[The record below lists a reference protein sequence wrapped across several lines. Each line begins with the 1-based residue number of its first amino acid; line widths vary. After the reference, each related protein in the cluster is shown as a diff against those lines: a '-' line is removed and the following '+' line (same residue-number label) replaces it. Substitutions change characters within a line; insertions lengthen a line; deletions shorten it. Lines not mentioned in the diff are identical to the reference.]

1 MSIPFRKPSM
11 HAIRYSNLLIL
22 ILLLLGLSIYP
33 VMAVA
38 ETVPAENTGYDPVK
52 GNQQVKKLIGSIEK
66 KPGDPGQYEAWRNE
80 IAGHLR
86 QGEQQQEILQ
96 KEVAEIDAALKALG
110 DKVEGESAP
119 MARERARLG
128 NLRKLK
134 EAQLAEYRLLDINGK
149 EALRKLEV
157 KRQEGQRSRIL
168 GKEEPLWGLVTE
180 LRRTAGEELLPDW
193 TKTRQGFLAVTGHQ
207 IVALLLSV
215 CLTIWLF
222 FMLAGKIERYLDMDR
237 GGSLGRFVALIN
249 RHSLLYRLGLG
260 IVVGTTAVSWLLLAG
275 DETTS
280 FLPWLSSAL
289 LVAFLL
295 PALVESLCIATEQP
309 ADGRPLSVVQRWL
322 VRGAA
327 VGAALIVFMLG
338 APDLDLV
345 PEAVALLWRCI
356 VVSGTIFL
364 TALTIIT
371 ISGFFPVLRG
381 RGRIIRFL
389 LFVAAA
395 AVLYLEIFGFRA
407 FSSHLLAGFAWSF
420 VVFAATVMV
429 VDIIQWLLAIVFDNR
444 HHMFDRLGIL
454 LDDGDE
460 DELLRGIGWLRS
472 ILKFIVAVL
481 ILLVLVA
488 LWDFSGAYVK
498 AMVAFLINGFQIG
511 KLLIVPARI
520 VLGLFMFIVGWSLTL
535 WVKKILDRKWAQ
547 EAAFAESTR
556 EALLT
561 VTGYVCYVVAAIVGL
576 SIAGVNFSGLAV
588 IAGALSVGIGF
599 GLQNIVNNFVSG
611 LILLFE
617 QPIKRGDWIVAGST
631 EGYVKKISVRST
643 IIQTF
648 DRADVIV
655 PNSELISSPVTNMMF
670 NDRRGRLKVSVGV
683 AYGSDTALVRRLLLE
698 IADGHE
704 EVIVDG
710 SSPRPDVFFQEFAE
724 SSLNFDLLCHL
735 KNIDN
740 RARVRSE
747 MNYLIDEAFRRHG
760 IEIPFPQRDIHIRT
774 TS

>member
-1 MSIPFRKPSM
+1 
-11 HAIRYSNLLIL
+11 
-22 ILLLLGLSIYP
+22 
-33 VMAVA
+33 
-38 ETVPAENTGYDPVK
+38 
-52 GNQQVKKLIGSIEK
+52 
-66 KPGDPGQYEAWRNE
+66 
-80 IAGHLR
+80 
-86 QGEQQQEILQ
+86 
-96 KEVAEIDAALKALG
+96 
-110 DKVEGESAP
+110 
-119 MARERARLG
+119 
-128 NLRKLK
+128 
-134 EAQLAEYRLLDINGK
+134 
-149 EALRKLEV
+149 
-157 KRQEGQRSRIL
+157 
-168 GKEEPLWGLVTE
+168 
-180 LRRTAGEELLPDW
+180 
-193 TKTRQGFLAVTGHQ
+193 
-207 IVALLLSV
+207 
-215 CLTIWLF
+215 
-222 FMLAGKIERYLDMDR
+222 
-237 GGSLGRFVALIN
+237 
-249 RHSLLYRLGLG
+249 
-260 IVVGTTAVSWLLLAG
+260 
-275 DETTS
+275 
-280 FLPWLSSAL
+280 
-289 LVAFLL
+289 
-295 PALVESLCIATEQP
+295 
-309 ADGRPLSVVQRWL
+309 
-322 VRGAA
+322 
-327 VGAALIVFMLG
+327 
-338 APDLDLV
+338 
-345 PEAVALLWRCI
+345 
-356 VVSGTIFL
+356 
-364 TALTIIT
+364 
-371 ISGFFPVLRG
+371 
-381 RGRIIRFL
+381 
-389 LFVAAA
+389 VAAA

-429 VDIIQWLLAIVFDNR
+429 VDVIQWLLAIVFDNR
-444 HHMFDRLGIL
+444 RRMFDRLGIL

-472 ILKFIVAVL
+472 ILKFIVAVV

-498 AMVAFLINGFQIG
+498 AMVAFLVNGFQIG
-511 KLLIVPARI
+511 KLVIVPARI

-535 WVKKILDRKWAQ
+535 WVKKILDRKWEQ

-670 NDRRGRLKVSVGV
+670 TDRRGRLKVSVGV

-698 IADGHE
+698 IADGHG

-735 KNIDN
+735 KNIDS

-760 IEIPFPQRDIHIRT
+760 IDIPFPQRDIHIRT
-774 TS
+774 TA